1 MLPDVNDLVATGMPL
16 PESIIKKLGD
26 YDVVDVK
33 MKIFQDFMS
42 VGLKLDLW
50 FFIIANINYII
61 QSFTS

>member
-61 QSFTS
+61 NNLN